1 MSEQELD
8 RQPAEESVPMSE
20 DAVAEETA
28 ETAQDAGTPVEDA
41 LDEAAGS
48 GDETA

>member
-8 RQPAEESVPMSE
+8 RQPAEESAPMS
-20 DAVAEETA
+20 
-28 ETAQDAGTPVEDA
+28 EDA

-48 GDETA
+48 GDETAEATVQEADLAVAE